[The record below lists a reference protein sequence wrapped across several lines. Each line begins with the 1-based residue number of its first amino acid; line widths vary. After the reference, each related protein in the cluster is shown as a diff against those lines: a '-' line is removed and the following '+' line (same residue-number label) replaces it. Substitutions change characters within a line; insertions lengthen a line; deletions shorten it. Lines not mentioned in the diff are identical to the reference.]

1 MVVAT
6 KGRIACVHL
15 EFGDRKEKEVD
26 QKIVDWRDDQ
36 NKSDPATAAKMV
48 PPSTCYI
55 IEPSVGTELTSK
67 SFDAFIR

>member
-36 NKSDPATAAKMV
+36 NKSEDFLQLQPKCSHHQLAT
-48 PPSTCYI
+48 S
-55 IEPSVGTELTSK
+55 
-67 SFDAFIR
+67 